1 MTAEEYIVERLQK
14 SEKNIEDLKGLIDD
28 QTNTINELKKRL
40 IAYENLLLK
49 AKLELQFNAEYDSY
63 ALNFRG
69 YYSSINDIGKD
80 CIKEIINDLKII
92 NSLDHSKIIIDCE
105 KVMKERGDLK

>member
-14 SEKNIEDLKGLIDD
+14 LEKNIEDLKGLIDD
-28 QTNTINELKKRL
+28 QTNTINYLKEQL
-40 IAYENLLLK
+40 SAHTDLLTK

-69 YYSSINDIGKD
+69 YYSSINDSGKD

-92 NSLDHSKIIIDCE
+92 NSLPHAKIIVDCE
-105 KVMKERGDLK
+105 KMMKERGDLK